1 MLTRLLFQPPT
12 SSYTVDG
19 LPENAGELLL
29 IPPTKREKDKGLNAH
44 IPCAFFHTPSARYL
58 FVHFHANAEDIGQI
72 SVGMRRFASV
82 TEAHVLAVEYPGFGI
97 NEQPL
102 GLGAADETMR
112 TVMRY
117 VVDTLKWPLDS
128 VIVMGRS
135 LGAAFACRAALEF
148 KVAGLILIAPFR
160 SVKTLL
166 THHIGGMAAY
176 LFPDVLRND
185 NVLSSV
191 NCKTLVIHGERDEVV
206 PSAHAEELYNISGGT
221 AKQLLVKKG
230 MGHNGDVLGDG
241 EVVIA
246 IMQMFDIPDYCF
258 TDIVVP
264 PEHLRCP
271 VPAPAPHQRL
281 NLFDTCTHVKT
292 EKDVDAEECALD
304 GAATDPGS
312 GSSTTDPGSTMTND
326 TNEVELAVNI

>member
-1 MLTRLLFQPPT
+1 MTTMLTRLLFQPPT
-12 SSYTVDG
+12 SSYSVDG
-19 LPENAGELLL
+19 IQDRSGELLM
-29 IPPTKREKDKGLNAH
+29 IPPTDREKEKGLNSP

-72 SVGMRRFASV
+72 SNGMRRFASV

-97 NEQPL
+97 NAQPL

-112 TVMRY
+112 CAMRY
-117 VVDTLKWPLDS
+117 VVETLKWPLDS

-148 KVAGLILIAPFR
+148 KPAGLILIAPFR

-166 THHIGGMAAY
+166 THHIGSAGAY
-176 LFPDVLRND
+176 FFPDVLRND
-185 NVLSSV
+185 SVLAGV
-191 NCKTLVIHGERDEVV
+191 TAKTLVIHGERDEVV
-206 PSAHAEELYNISGGT
+206 PCKHAEELYNLSGGA

-246 IMQMFDIPDYCF
+246 IMQMFDIPDYSF
-258 TDIVVP
+258 TDLVVP
-264 PEHLRCP
+264 EEHFRSSPP
-271 VPAPAPHQRL
+271 VPAPDAHL
-281 NLFDTCTHVKT
+281 NLFDTCTHVQT
-292 EKDVDAEECALD
+292 EKDIDADEAALD

-312 GSSTTDPGSTMTND
+312 GSSTTDPGSTS
-326 TNEVELAVNI
+326 TNEVELTINT